1 VTGNAVTVAAGVNTG
16 TTFGPSTASCTG
28 GAKLVG
34 GGADIT
40 GNSGTVNPSQDS
52 AVTSSFPSVNGT
64 NGTWSASAVV
74 VAKAGAGTTNTLTAY
89 ALCAS

>member
-1 VTGNAVTVAAGVNTG
+1 
-16 TTFGPSTASCTG
+16 
-28 GAKLVG
+28 LIG

-40 GNSGTVNPSQDS
+40 GNTTSQAS
-52 AVTSSFPSVNGT
+52 AVYSSFPSVNGT

-74 VAKAGAGTTNTLTAY
+74 VVKNGGGNTNTLTAY

>member
-1 VTGNAVTVAAGVNTG
+1 VSGNAVTVAAGSVAG
-16 TTFGPSTASCTG
+16 TLFGPSTASCTG
-28 GAKLVG
+28 GAKLIG

-40 GNSGTVNPSQDS
+40 GNGSAQAS

-64 NGTWSASAVV
+64 NGTWSASAAVLI
-74 VAKAGAGTTNTLTAY
+74 KSGGGATNTLTAY